1 MHRQDCMNLPA
12 TYVKKLPRQVRL
24 VLIGLAFVAQN
35 VPAVSLAQQ
44 SRSNK
49 ASAQG
54 EGIYLYGETPQSN
67 QMNKVYVV
75 FQRQNAGVVGAIY
88 SPNSEFDCFTGSQ
101 NNKTLN
107 LKSVSTG
114 ESFLGAAK
122 INLSKLH
129 QIKTVSTNEQ
139 RILSSCKQAVSSQE
153 KR

>member
-1 MHRQDCMNLPA
+1 MNLP
-12 TYVKKLPRQVRL
+12 TTISKKLPLTARF
-24 VLIGLAFVAQN
+24 VLLGLAFVAQN
-35 VPAVSLAQQ
+35 VPAVSLAQP
-44 SRSNK
+44 SRSTP

-67 QMNKVYVV
+67 QMNKAYVV
-75 FQRQNAGVVGAIY
+75 FQRHSEGVVGAIY

-114 ESFLGAAK
+114 VSSLGAAK

-129 QIKTVSTNEQ
+129 LIKTVSTNEQ
-139 RILSSCKQAVSSQE
+139 RILSTCKQAVSSQE